1 MKKRII
7 IIVVCLLAAL
17 ALTAVLIP
25 KEVYTKWFGKN
36 NLDENS
42 SAYNILVYVKN
53 DKNKIVGVNVPV
65 NSLEEDQIRQKWD
78 ILTTNSEMI
87 PEGYASLLTKDI
99 VLNDYS
105 IEERTLKLELTE
117 QISETTRE
125 TLESLV
131 WTYVDENIDNLEIYV
146 NGEMINEVSDYTFY
160 ELNKKMGINYQYE
173 TMYLYESTAT
183 TIVYQEDNYIMPVT
197 YFHLNEDVCD
207 YIVMKI
213 LDNIDSSTYDYT
225 LEDSVLTLDFVDA
238 SVLTTNQIASISET
252 VALNFDLNSLNI
264 NNNENVFYQRVFKEM
279 TENE

>member
-1 MKKRII
+1 M
-7 IIVVCLLAAL
+7 V
-17 ALTAVLIP
+17 
-25 KEVYTKWFGKN
+25 
-36 NLDENS
+36 
-42 SAYNILVYVKN
+42 
-53 DKNKIVGVNVPV
+53 NK
-65 NSLEEDQIRQKWD
+65 
-78 ILTTNSEMI
+78 
-87 PEGYASLLTKDI
+87 YI

-117 QISETTRE
+117 QITETTRE